1 LYTEVKIQPNGL
13 LTNFTTVLLTNPLQE
28 NRVYMS
34 AINQNDLNAP
44 ILRIMV
50 VDDNASH
57 AAGIKQ
63 LIELQSMHKVVGICS
78 NGDEAVRRV
87 GHTDVDII
95 LMDMNMPELDG
106 ISAIRQIL
114 VKKPEVKI
122 LALTGS
128 DDPDTVYKAMRAGG
142 RGYILKTMITT
153 QLMRA
158 LEDVNTGKIFM
169 PTSIATKFFSEFHHV
184 VQQVSAPDPQRQ
196 ALLSQLT
203 AREKEVLRLL
213 TEGLT
218 YKSISEQLVISET
231 TVKTHVNNIF
241 QKLQVNDRT
250 QAVLYAL
257 KFGLV
262 DTSDKLPS
270 IV

>member
-1 LYTEVKIQPNGL
+1 MNLVNQTETP
-13 LTNFTTVLLTNPLQE
+13 
-28 NRVYMS
+28 S
-34 AINQNDLNAP
+34 AI
-44 ILRIMV
+44 LRVMV

-87 GHTDVDII
+87 SHSAVDIV

-106 ISAIRQIL
+106 ITAIQQIL
-114 VKKPEVKI
+114 VKKPEVRI
-122 LALTGS
+122 LALTGN
-128 DDPDTVYKAMRAGG
+128 DDPDTIYKAMRSGA

-158 LEDVNTGKIFM
+158 LDDINSDRVFM
-169 PTSIATKFFSEFHHV
+169 PTNIATKFFGEFHTV
-184 VQQVSAPDPQRQ
+184 VQKASAPDPHRQ

-203 AREKEVLRLL
+203 SREKEVLKLL

-218 YKSISEQLVISET
+218 YKSISEKLVISET

-270 IV
+270 SV